1 MSRPGPFFSS
11 QIDVQNPFLS
21 AVVLVFIAFGIRLAL
36 DPLLAERSAFI
47 LFTAAVVI
55 SAGRYGMLPGLLAA
69 IIGLLGGI
77 FFMGEG
83 RSEGFST
90 DDFANIAA
98 YLIVSA
104 AMLTFAGHLRSA
116 REREERLQ
124 AELHQAQ
131 TQTAMSAMAA
141 ALAHELN
148 QPLAAANNYVGAC
161 RHMAANLRGE
171 SQGAVLSGLDEAEAQ
186 IRRTGEIIRHA
197 RDLVGSVSAERSAAS
212 LRDMVGNAMKPMR
225 ASGACRDLELQFSVD
240 PDADELLINPVQI
253 EQVLTNLFRN
263 ACQAAGTEGRPQV
276 SVRARSKGPLT
287 EVEVRD
293 FGPGIAGEV
302 FPTLFSAGGKGSG
315 NGLGLGLSICRTIVE
330 AHGGR
335 IWAANNPGGGAS
347 FTFTLPRATDAA

>member
-1 MSRPGPFFSS
+1 M
-11 QIDVQNPFLS
+11 S

-36 DPLLAERSAFI
+36 DPLLADRSAFI

-55 SAGRYGMLPGLLAA
+55 SAGRYGLLPGLLAA

-77 FFMGEG
+77 FFLEEG
-83 RSEGFST
+83 RSGSFTT

-98 YLIVSA
+98 YLIVAA

-161 RHMAANLRGE
+161 RHMAANLQGE
-171 SQGAVLSGLDEAEAQ
+171 TQGAVLSGLDEAETQ

-197 RDLVGSVSAERSAAS
+197 RDLVGSVSAERTPAS
-212 LRDMVGNAMKPMR
+212 LRDLIGNAMKPLR
-225 ASGACRDLELQFSVD
+225 ASGPCKDLELQVSVNAEAD
-240 PDADELLINPVQI
+240 PLLINPVQI
-253 EQVLTNLFRN
+253 EQVLTNLLRN
-263 ACQAAGTEGRPQV
+263 ACQAADGETRPRV
-276 SVRARSKGPLT
+276 SVQARTRGRLT

-293 FGPGIAGEV
+293 FGPGIASDV
-302 FPTLFSAGGKGSG
+302 LPRLFTAGGKGHG
-315 NGLGLGLSICRTIVE
+315 DGLGLGLSICRTIVE
-330 AHGGR
+330 AHGGK

-347 FTFTLPRATDAA
+347 FTFTVPRERDLP